1 MYLINIIDFI
11 DKVDEWLEFYEKWHK
26 NMFRIQIGI
35 LIYVIFV
42 LMSMRQNFF
51 MDIATALIF
60 THYVYYFINDRI
72 ETIDRFVFKVYDKIA
87 GKSED

>member
-1 MYLINIIDFI
+1 
-11 DKVDEWLEFYEKWHK
+11 
-26 NMFRIQIGI
+26 MFRIQIGI

-72 ETIDRFVFKVYDKIA
+72 EAIDRFVFKVYDKIA
-87 GKSED
+87 GKSEDEDKSVKENEIKYRTEDEHW